1 MKQDP
6 YKILGVSPTDSDSEI
21 KNAYHRLAKK
31 YHPDLRPGDEE
42 HVRQFKEINAAY
54 DNIKSMQNKRKN
66 ASERMFNDKDEN
78 SFSFNDFNH
87 IFRKNRFHQ
96 SEHSQSNHS
105 HAKHTSSQHT
115 SNRQKKDVVSTLEVD
130 FTDAVLGVQK
140 QIIREDG
147 KKIMVSVPCGT
158 QTGTK
163 LRLRGQGVMG
173 GDIYVEIFVN
183 PDKKFKLEGQNV
195 VADLEISIDEAVLG
209 GKVKVETLTGM
220 VELMIPPNSSSGSKL
235 RLKGR
240 GVPGGGKQLA
250 GDLLLILQITLPDS
264 PDSDLHQMITA
275 WKAKTGGYS
284 PREG

>member
-6 YKILGVSPTDSDSEI
+6 YKILGVSPIASDSEI

-54 DNIKSMQNKRKN
+54 DNIKSMQNKRRN
-66 ASERMFNDKDEN
+66 ASERMFDDKDEN

-87 IFRKNRFHQ
+87 IFRKNRFNQ
-96 SEHSQSNHS
+96 SDNTR
-105 HAKHTSSQHT
+105 AKNTAD
-115 SNRQKKDVVSTLEVD
+115 RQKKDVVSTLEVD

-183 PDKKFKLEGQNV
+183 PDKKFRLEGQNV

-220 VELMIPPNSSSGSKL
+220 VELMVPPNSSSGSKL

-264 PDSDLHQMITA
+264 PDSDLHQMVTA

-284 PREG
+284 PREI

>member
-6 YKILGVSPTDSDSEI
+6 YKILGVSPIASDSEI

-31 YHPDLRPGDEE
+31 YHPDLRPNDEE
-42 HVRQFKEINAAY
+42 HARQFKEINAAY

-66 ASERMFNDKDEN
+66 ASEGMFGNKNEET
-78 SFSFNDFNH
+78 FSFNDFNH
-87 IFRKNRFHQ
+87 IFRKNRF
-96 SEHSQSNHS
+96 SSDDAQSNDARVRS
-105 HAKHTSSQHT
+105 TSAKQ
-115 SNRQKKDVVSTLEVD
+115 QKKDVVSTLEVD
-130 FTDAVLGVQK
+130 FVDAVLGVQR

-147 KKIMVSVPCGT
+147 KKIMVSVPPGT

-183 PDKKFKLEGQNV
+183 PDKKFRLDGQNV
-195 VADLEISIDEAVLG
+195 FADLEISLDEAVLG
-209 GKVKVETLTGM
+209 GKVKVETLTGA

-264 PDSDLHQMITA
+264 PDSDLHQMVTA

-284 PREG
+284 PRES

>member
-6 YKILGVSPTDSDSEI
+6 YKILGVSPIASDSEI

-42 HVRQFKEINAAY
+42 HVRQFKEINVAY

-66 ASERMFNDKDEN
+66 ASERMFNDKDDET
-78 SFSFNDFNH
+78 FSFNDFNH
-87 IFRKNRFHQ
+87 IFRKNRFHENGNAQ
-96 SEHSQSNHS
+96 HNH
-105 HAKHTSSQHT
+105 ARTK
-115 SNRQKKDVVSTLEVD
+115 QKKDVVSTLEVN
-130 FTDAVLGVQK
+130 FTDAVLGVQR

-183 PDKKFKLEGQNV
+183 PDKNFRLEGQNV

-209 GKVKVETLTGM
+209 GKVKVETLTGR

-264 PDSDLHQMITA
+264 PDSDLHQMVTA

-284 PREG
+284 PRDD

>member
-6 YKILGVSPTDSDSEI
+6 YKILGVSPVASDSEI

-31 YHPDLRPGDEE
+31 YHPDLRPNDEE

-66 ASERMFNDKDEN
+66 ASERMFNNKNEET
-78 SFSFNDFNH
+78 FSFNDFNH
-87 IFRKNRFHQ
+87 IFRKDRF
-96 SEHSQSNHS
+96 SSDNNSRVKS
-105 HAKHTSSQHT
+105 TSAKQ
-115 SNRQKKDVVSTLEVD
+115 QKKDVVSTLEVD
-130 FTDAVLGVQK
+130 FADAVLGVQR

-147 KKIMVSVPCGT
+147 KKIMVSVPSGT

-183 PDKKFKLEGQNV
+183 PDKKFRLDGQNV
-195 VADLEISIDEAVLG
+195 VADLEISLDEAVLG
-209 GKVKVETLTGM
+209 GKVKVETLTGT

-264 PDSDLHQMITA
+264 PDSDLHQMVTA

-284 PREG
+284 PRES